1 MNPLSLLTKGRT
13 LKGGKDRAGAYKL
26 PKEGAI
32 PVFAPTKSHTSS
44 FAAAKEDRAVAP
56 AKAGAPLEQ
65 KISQST
71 LFTQSAQ
78 QPPAHAPAR
87 DFTRA
92 PAQAP
97 KPVAHFPSPP
107 GLWDRLS
114 GPVRRWV
121 ANRKASPFQGPT
133 VQTELALDKVLVVRN
148 DLSEDDLEVVAIGK
162 SKKVKSPPQ
171 RAQNDQCQTISTNQ

>member
-26 PKEGAI
+26 PKGSAVPI
-32 PVFAPTKSHTSS
+32 FSHSSS
-44 FAAAKEDRAVAP
+44 FAAAKEDRAVAS
-56 AKAGAPLEQ
+56 AKAGASKPPVASAPKQE
-65 KISQST
+65 

-148 DLSEDDLEVVAIGK
+148 DLSEDDLEVVAVGK